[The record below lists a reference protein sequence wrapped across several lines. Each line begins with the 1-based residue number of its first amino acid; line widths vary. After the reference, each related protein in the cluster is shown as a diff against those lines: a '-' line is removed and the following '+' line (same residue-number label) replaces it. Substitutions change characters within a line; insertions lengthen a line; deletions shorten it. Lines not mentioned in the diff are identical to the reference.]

1 MRKIIHIDCDCYYA
15 ALEMRDFPEL
25 RGRPIAVGGQGPRG
39 VLSTCNYEARAFGVR
54 SAMPTGRARA
64 LCPQLIIQPSR
75 FDVYRSVSRQMRDIF
90 SRYTDRIE
98 PLSLDEA
105 FLDVSDSD
113 AFAGSAT
120 RLAQHLR
127 AEIRQEL
134 GITVSAG
141 VAPNKYLAK
150 IASDWN
156 KPDGLCVITPDQVA
170 SFVQA
175 LPVERLFGVGKK
187 TAERMHQLGY
197 RTCGDLQQAS
207 LMTLVDRFGRFGPR
221 LYELA
226 RGQDERPVRTEYR
239 AKSLS
244 VEHTYP
250 TDLPTQSDCRAELAT
265 LFDELQRRLNRRQQV
280 AEIDRVFLKMRF
292 RSFRQTTVERS
303 LPVSAESFEP
313 LLAEAWQR
321 GQQEPVRLL
330 GLGVRFNAEA
340 DNPQLGLFD
349 AALGVGV
356 DTVHQA
362 AVELVQPIAQQ
373 GA

>member
-1 MRKIIHIDCDCYYA
+1 MAAVTGRKIIHIDCDCYYA
-15 ALEMRDFPEL
+15 ALEVRDFPEL
-25 RGRPIAVGGQGPRG
+25 QGQPVAVGGQGPRG

-54 SAMPTGRARA
+54 SAMPTARARS

-75 FDVYRSVSRQMRDIF
+75 FDVYRAVSRQMRDIF

-105 FLDVSDSD
+105 FLDVTDNP

-120 RLAQHLR
+120 RLAEHLR
-127 AEIRQEL
+127 AEIKRET

-156 KPDGLCVITPDQVA
+156 KPDGLCVITPAQVA
-170 SFVQA
+170 DFVQA

-197 RTCGDLQQAS
+197 RTCGDLQQADLS
-207 LMTLVDRFGRFGPR
+207 TLIERFGRFGPR
-221 LYELA
+221 LYQLA

-250 TDLPTQSDCRAELAT
+250 TDLPGEADCRAELTT
-265 LFDELQRRLNRRQQV
+265 LFDELQRRLARRQQV
-280 AEIDRVFLKMRF
+280 ADIDRVFLKMRF
-292 RSFRQTTVERS
+292 RSFRQTTVERA
-303 LPVSAESFEP
+303 LPVTLASFEP

-321 GQQEPVRLL
+321 RQEPVRLL
-330 GLGVRFNAEA
+330 GLGVRFAEA
-340 DNPQLGLFD
+340 APSQQLALFD
-349 AALGVGV
+349 GSSLASV
-356 DTVHQA
+356 DAVHQA
-362 AVELVQPIAQQ
+362 AI
-373 GA
+373 

>member
-1 MRKIIHIDCDCYYA
+1 MALRKIIHIDCDCYYA
-15 ALEMRDFPEL
+15 ALEVRDFPEL
-25 RGRPIAVGGQGPRG
+25 RGQPVAVGGQGPRG

-54 SAMPTGRARA
+54 SAMPTARARS
-64 LCPQLIIQPSR
+64 LCPGLIIQPSR
-75 FDVYRSVSRQMRDIF
+75 FDVYRSVSRQMRAIF
-90 SRYTDRIE
+90 SRYADHIE

-105 FLDVSDSD
+105 FLDVTDNT

-120 RLAQHLR
+120 LLAQHLR
-127 AEIRQEL
+127 SEIRREL

-170 SFVQA
+170 DFVQA
-175 LPVERLFGVGKK
+175 LPVERLFGVGRK
-187 TAERMHQLGY
+187 TAERMHQLGF

-221 LYELA
+221 LFQLA
-226 RGQDERPVRTEYR
+226 RGEDDRPVRTEHH

-250 TDLPTQSDCRAELAT
+250 TDLPDAEACHAQLSI
-265 LFDELQRRLNRRQQV
+265 LFEELQRRLAKRPQ
-280 AEIDRVFLKMRF
+280 ADAIDRVFLKMRF
-292 RSFRQTTVERS
+292 RSFRQTTVERA
-303 LPVSAESFEP
+303 LPVTVASFEP

-321 GQQEPVRLL
+321 RCEPVRLL
-330 GLGVRFNAEA
+330 GLGVRFAEQA
-340 DNPQLGLFD
+340 PNQQLGLFEGSV
-349 AALGVGV
+349 ASVV
-356 DTVHQA
+356 DTVHQPT
-362 AVELVQPIAQQ
+362 VELDQAF
-373 GA
+373 AEH